1 MHRRIS
7 LQQSLINHVVFVLDA
22 SASMRGK
29 ERQLIQVADDLIG
42 FLKEQSQSYG
52 QETRVTM
59 YIFGEDS
66 QAACY
71 DVDVLRT
78 PTIANLY
85 EATGASTALIDA
97 SAKAINELRMSAT
110 LYGDHAFLVYV
121 LTDGLENSSRQNP
134 EDLRRLIGSLGE
146 NWTLAALV
154 PDRYSQQAAVACG
167 FTLENTAI
175 WNATTAQGVSE
186 VGSTIRQAT
195 QSYFQARSQGQRSVS
210 NLFQPNVSNLT
221 TSAVQNA
228 QEITGFTTHHVLFP
242 GPIREFVEQK
252 TGRPYVTGSAYY
264 QLTKTEEIQPQK
276 NILIRHKFSGKVYGG
291 REARRLLGLPDYQ
304 IKVASTSHPT
314 YDIFVQSTSVN
325 RKLVPGTEVIIL
337 P

>member
-1 MHRRIS
+1 MQRRIS

-29 ERQLIQVADDLIG
+29 EKQLVQVADDLIG

-85 EATGASTALIDA
+85 EATGPSTALIDA
-97 SAKAINELRMSAT
+97 SIKAINELRMSAT

-121 LTDGLENSSRQNP
+121 LTDGQENSSRLSP
-134 EDLRRLIGSLGE
+134 EELRRLIGSLGE
-146 NWTLAALV
+146 GWTLAALV
-154 PDRYSQQAAVACG
+154 PDRMGQNYAVACG
-167 FTLENTAI
+167 FTRENTAI
-175 WNATTAQGVSE
+175 WNATTALGVTE
-186 VGSTIRQAT
+186 VGSTIQQAT
-195 QSYFQARSQGQRSVS
+195 QNYFQARSQGLRSVS

-221 TSAVQNA
+221 TSTVQQA
-228 QEITGFTTHHVLFP
+228 PEVTGFTIHHVLFA
-242 GPIREFVEQK
+242 GPIKEFVESR
-252 TGRPYVTGSAYY
+252 TNRPYVTGSAYY

-276 NILIRHKFSGKVYGG
+276 NILIRHKYSGKVYGG
-291 REARRLLGLPDYQ
+291 KEARRLLGLPDYH
-304 IKVASTSHPT
+304 IKVAPASHPT

-325 RKLVPGTEVIIL
+325 RKLVAGTEVIIL